1 MNIKICNDNLSIF
14 NLDKFFYYLCSLKL
28 GQQIHFLMRQ
38 VIYTDAKSGKK
49 FLKIKNAASPNEKV
63 TENEIYENF
72 FIHLTDDVIIVCL
85 TTAFP

>member
-1 MNIKICNDNLSIF
+1 
-14 NLDKFFYYLCSLKL
+14 
-28 GQQIHFLMRQ
+28 MRQ

-49 FLKIKNAASPNEKV
+49 FLKIKNVASPNEKV

-85 TTAFP
+85 TTAFPWIKKSVPYTGIQLSISFAYTVH